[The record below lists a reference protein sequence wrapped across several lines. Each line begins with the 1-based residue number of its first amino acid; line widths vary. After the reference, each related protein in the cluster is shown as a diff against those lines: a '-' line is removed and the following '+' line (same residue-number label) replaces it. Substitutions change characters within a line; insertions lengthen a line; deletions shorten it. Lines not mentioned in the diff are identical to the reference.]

1 MTPIMKFLMN
11 LPHALVLL
19 WIIWFIFTPSQ
30 LIYLFRKND
39 ATRQLQQSGELMNF
53 REIFATGCVGGF
65 ILLTFITLYCSWL
78 TLSMNDVI

>member
-1 MTPIMKFLMN
+1 MKFVLN

-19 WIIWFIFTPSQ
+19 WMLWFIFTPAQ

-39 ATRQLQQSGELMNF
+39 ATQQLQKTGELMNF

-65 ILLTFITLYCSWL
+65 ILLTFITIYCSYL
-78 TLSMNDVI
+78 TLKMNDVI

>member
-1 MTPIMKFLMN
+1 MPDYMKFLLN
-11 LPHALVLL
+11 LPHGLVLL
-19 WIIWFIFTPSQ
+19 WLIWTICTPWQ
-30 LIYLFRKND
+30 VAYLFRRNN
-39 ATRQLQQSGELMNF
+39 ASHQLQKSGELMNF